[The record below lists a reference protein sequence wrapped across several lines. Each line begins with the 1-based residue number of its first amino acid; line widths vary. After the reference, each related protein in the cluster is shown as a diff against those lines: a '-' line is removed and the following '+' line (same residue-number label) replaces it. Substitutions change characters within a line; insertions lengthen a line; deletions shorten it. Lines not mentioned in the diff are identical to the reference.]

1 MIKPGS
7 PAAFPV
13 VPRRSQ
19 QPEAMVDELRDYLN
33 LRYDG
38 EATVAAK
45 IGVASTSLSKW
56 LVGKSNPSPES
67 RVKIRAFFR
76 KSSPQVC
83 GD

>member
-1 MIKPGS
+1 M
-7 PAAFPV
+7 
-13 VPRRSQ
+13 
-19 QPEAMVDELRDYLN
+19 DELRDYLN

-67 RVKIRAFFR
+67 RLKIRALFGR
-76 KSSPQVC
+76 SPLRSGEIKVMVTETRQR
-83 GD
+83 